1 MKPAQL
7 AGLGL
12 AAYLAWK
19 WWKGA
24 PASTTSTTTTKS
36 GAPSMA
42 PGAPVTVTMPPGVA
56 SGTLTRAGGL
66 YTDSGWSEIA
76 KKLQGTFPTVPN
88 SASPWADTISYV
100 TKQGGK

>member
-19 WWKGA
+19 WWNGA

-42 PGAPVTVTMPPGVA
+42 PGAPVTVTMPPGVD
-56 SGTLTRAGGL
+56 SGTLQAAGGL
-66 YTDSGWSEIA
+66 YTDQGWSEIA
-76 KKLQGTFPTVPN
+76 KKLQGTFKEVGG
-88 SASPWADTISYV
+88 SYSPFM
-100 TKQGGK
+100 KGGL